1 MFGRDREL
9 AEAVAALEAAAAGT
23 PQVLLIGGE
32 AGIGKTTLTTAIA
45 EEAQVR
51 GFRVLVGHCLD
62 IDDGV
67 PLRPVREA
75 LREAVVGRADEDLPP
90 VSRRLAP
97 YLRGDGDRASV
108 DELCV
113 VLGEQIAQGPA
124 LLVLEDL
131 HWADR
136 STIDLATAVART
148 ARGPLCLL
156 LTYRAD
162 EVNRHHQF
170 FGPLAELGRGPGAV
184 RFELRALADDSID
197 AIVRSRGLDDDTLAR
212 QVAERSEGNPLYAE
226 ELLAAGPDGL
236 PEQLGALL
244 LARGDALG
252 DTTRSV
258 LRLASAHGSRIDPEL
273 VVDASGLDAAAV
285 DASLREALATNVVRQ
300 VGSHLDFRHGLLRE
314 AVYGD
319 LMPGERAQAHRLL
332 AEAAE
337 RTAGTDASLAVLG
350 VAAFHWHAAHDLP
363 RAYQASVR
371 AGLAA
376 HKLGL
381 PEGIAHLERA
391 LELYDR
397 VPHDGRPVR
406 AELLAVLALL
416 HRRCAEFDRGRAVI
430 AQALDALP
438 ETADPRAVARV
449 YTMYVYTDFVPE
461 GYVGQE
467 EALDRAVAGLGD
479 ELSEELADTM
489 SVRAELMMRLERLSE
504 GEELAP
510 RVVELGASLG
520 LPAVEATGWWV
531 RAVCSLG
538 RGRPDEAARHFH
550 TAADVARR
558 GGELHRAYQHEVERL
573 IELVSGVD
581 THRGVELADEL
592 WHEANAAGYPRS
604 GRKAA
609 CRVVNGLVNLGR
621 LDAAGVVVG
630 ALRSA
635 GPLDDIDSGGAHVGL
650 MIARGEVRSAL
661 EADRRRM
668 TLVRQ
673 FAAFPNP
680 EEILLHVRVLLAN
693 GLVAEALEV
702 ADEYSAWVEKSD
714 FPIVLG
720 VLAHVLYLALE
731 ASRAA
736 GHPPE
741 PELLARADRLLL
753 RADAGLVDS
762 LVGWEHGVSV
772 LSATALRADLH
783 GEPTVHLWRAA
794 YDAAVQVGE
803 GFALPVRLKVV
814 SALLGEGERDAARTS
829 LPEVVADAKAMG
841 MYGVLEEALRLGRRH
856 RIPVPGDDR
865 PSKLDI
871 LTSRE
876 REVLDVLATGAT
888 NKAIAERLFISEKT
902 VSVHVTNLLAK
913 LGVTN
918 RTEAAAVFKDLAVAD
933 PS

>member
-244 LARGDALG
+244 LARVDALG

-273 VVDASGLDAAAV
+273 VADASGLDAAAV

-332 AEAAE
+332 A
-337 RTAGTDASLAVLG
+337 
-350 VAAFHWHAAHDLP
+350 VAA
-363 RAYQASVR
+363 
-371 AGLAA
+371 
-376 HKLGL
+376 
-381 PEGIAHLERA
+381 
-391 LELYDR
+391 
-397 VPHDGRPVR
+397 
-406 AELLAVLALL
+406 
-416 HRRCAEFDRGRAVI
+416 
-430 AQALDALP
+430 
-438 ETADPRAVARV
+438 
-449 YTMYVYTDFVPE
+449 
-461 GYVGQE
+461 
-467 EALDRAVAGLGD
+467 
-479 ELSEELADTM
+479 
-489 SVRAELMMRLERLSE
+489 
-504 GEELAP
+504 
-510 RVVELGASLG
+510 
-520 LPAVEATGWWV
+520 
-531 RAVCSLG
+531 
-538 RGRPDEAARHFH
+538 
-550 TAADVARR
+550 
-558 GGELHRAYQHEVERL
+558 
-573 IELVSGVD
+573 
-581 THRGVELADEL
+581 
-592 WHEANAAGYPRS
+592 
-604 GRKAA
+604 
-609 CRVVNGLVNLGR
+609 
-621 LDAAGVVVG
+621 
-630 ALRSA
+630 
-635 GPLDDIDSGGAHVGL
+635 
-650 MIARGEVRSAL
+650 
-661 EADRRRM
+661 
-668 TLVRQ
+668 
-673 FAAFPNP
+673 
-680 EEILLHVRVLLAN
+680 
-693 GLVAEALEV
+693 
-702 ADEYSAWVEKSD
+702 
-714 FPIVLG
+714 
-720 VLAHVLYLALE
+720 
-731 ASRAA
+731 
-736 GHPPE
+736 
-741 PELLARADRLLL
+741 
-753 RADAGLVDS
+753 
-762 LVGWEHGVSV
+762 
-772 LSATALRADLH
+772 
-783 GEPTVHLWRAA
+783 
-794 YDAAVQVGE
+794 
-803 GFALPVRLKVV
+803 
-814 SALLGEGERDAARTS
+814 
-829 LPEVVADAKAMG
+829 
-841 MYGVLEEALRLGRRH
+841 
-856 RIPVPGDDR
+856 
-865 PSKLDI
+865 
-871 LTSRE
+871 
-876 REVLDVLATGAT
+876 
-888 NKAIAERLFISEKT
+888 
-902 VSVHVTNLLAK
+902 
-913 LGVTN
+913 
-918 RTEAAAVFKDLAVAD
+918 
-933 PS
+933 